1 MKKLLFTLF
10 AIVATLQMRAQTVV
24 DVIVNSPDHNT
35 LETAVIAADLAGTL
49 SGAGPF
55 TVFAPTDAAFSAL
68 PDGVLD
74 LLLADPSGQLTQV
87 LLYHVVSG
95 SALSSSLSDGQQITT
110 LFGQNIA
117 VTINGNG
124 VFINNAQVT
133 TADIVAS
140 NGVVHVIDA
149 VLVPT
154 VWNVIVNSP
163 VHTTLET
170 AVLAAALEGPLSTS
184 GPFTV
189 FAPTDAAFAALP
201 AGTIQ
206 TLLADPT
213 GELTNILLYHVAEGT
228 ALSSSL
234 ADGQS
239 ITMLN
244 ESEVTVTVNGNGV
257 FINGVQVILADIPA
271 INGVVHVLDAVL
283 LPAAETTTVFD
294 IISESANH
302 NTLEAAINAAGLA
315 GALQG
320 AGPLTVFAPTDAAF
334 GALPAGTVEAL
345 LADIPALTAILTY
358 HVAGVNALSTDLSNG
373 QVVATLNGG
382 SVTVTIN
389 ANGVFINNAK
399 VTVADIVADNGVV
412 HVIDAVLLP
421 AAEGTTVY
429 GIISASDAHNTLEA
443 AINAAGLNTV
453 LEGEGPFTVFAPT
466 DAAFA
471 ALPAGTVE
479 ALLADIPTLT
489 AILTYH
495 VAGATAYSTTLVDGQ
510 TIETVNGEDVT
521 VTINGNG
528 VFINDAQVTVTD
540 LVAENGIVHVINA
553 VLLPPA
559 SQDVALVQII
569 HNAADAAAAVVDVY
583 AGGELIGDDFAFRTA
598 TSFLPIPANTD
609 VEIAVAPSNSTSAA
623 DAIFT
628 TTINLPVGNYIAV
641 ANGIVSASGYSPAPA
656 FTLHTFAGAK
666 FQADMNGMPEVLVY
680 HGATDAPA
688 VDVLVTAPAS
698 LTLVDD
704 IAYGEFD
711 GYNAVALAD
720 YTVAIAPAAG
730 TPILASYLAPLQTL
744 NGNQAALTVLA
755 SGFLTPANNSNGPA
769 FGLYYTT
776 ALGGA
781 LAPLP
786 VVTSIAQAEAAV
798 NTSVYP
804 NPANGEAMLEFTLN
818 QPTDVSYRVTDIS
831 GKTLIFRELGTLSGI
846 QRETLNLNGL
856 SAGIYLI
863 ELNTV
868 NGKTV
873 QRISVK

>member
-55 TVFAPTDAAFSAL
+55 TVFAPTDAAFNAL

-74 LLLADPSGQLTQV
+74 ALLADPSGQLTQV

-95 SALSSSLSDGQQITT
+95 SALSTSLSDGQQITT

-213 GELTNILLYHVAEGT
+213 GELTNILLYHVTEGT

-234 ADGQS
+234 TDGQS

-244 ESEVTVTVNGNGV
+244 ESEVTVTVNGSGV

-283 LPAAETTTVFD
+283 LPAAASTTVFD
-294 IISESANH
+294 IISESADH

-320 AGPLTVFAPTDAAF
+320 DGPLTVFAPTDAAF
-334 GALPAGTVEAL
+334 NALPPGTVAAL
-345 LADIPALTAILTY
+345 LNDIPALTAILTY

-421 AAEGTTVY
+421 AAEGSTVY
-429 GIISASDAHNTLEA
+429 DIISASDVHNTLEA

-466 DAAFA
+466 DAAFE

-495 VAGATAYSTTLVDGQ
+495 VVGATAYSTTLVDGQ
-510 TIETVNGEDVT
+510 TIATVNGEDVT

-528 VFINDAQVTVTD
+528 VFINDAQVIVTD
-540 LVAENGIVHVINA
+540 LVAENGIVHVIDA
-553 VLLPPA
+553 VLLPPTP
-559 SQDVALVQII
+559 QDVALVQII

-583 AGGELIGDDFAFRTA
+583 AGGELIGDDFAFRNA

-609 VEIAVAPSNSTSAA
+609 VEIAVAPSTSSSAA

-831 GKTLIFRELGTLSGI
+831 GKTLIFRELGTLTGI

>member
-10 AIVATLQMRAQTVV
+10 AIVATLNMRAQTVV

-55 TVFAPTDAAFSAL
+55 TVFAPTDAAFNAL

-74 LLLADPSGQLTQV
+74 ALLADPSGQLTQV

-133 TADIVAS
+133 TADIEAS

-206 TLLADPT
+206 TLLADPS
-213 GELTNILLYHVAEGT
+213 GELTNILLYHVTEGT

-234 ADGQS
+234 TDGQT

-244 ESEVTVTVNGNGV
+244 EAEVTVTVNGSGV
-257 FINGVQVILADIPA
+257 FINGVQVIVADIPA

-294 IISESANH
+294 IISESPDH

-320 AGPLTVFAPTDAAF
+320 DGPLTVFAPTDAAF
-334 GALPAGTVEAL
+334 EALPPGTVAAL
-345 LADIPALTAILTY
+345 LNDIPALTAILTY

-429 GIISASDAHNTLEA
+429 DIISASDIHNTLEA

-453 LEGEGPFTVFAPT
+453 LEGDGPFTVFAPT

-495 VAGATAYSTTLVDGQ
+495 VVGATAYSTTLVDGQ

-521 VTINGNG
+521 VTINANG
-528 VFINDAQVTVTD
+528 VFINDAQVIVTD
-540 LVAENGIVHVINA
+540 LVAENGIVHVIDA
-553 VLLPPA
+553 VLLPPTP
-559 SQDVALVQII
+559 QDVALVQII

-583 AGGELIGDDFAFRTA
+583 AGGELIEDNFAFRNA

-609 VEIAVAPSNSTSAA
+609 VEIAVAPSTSTSAA

-641 ANGIVSASGYSPAPA
+641 ANGIVSATGYSPAPA

-831 GKTLIFRELGTLSGI
+831 GKTLIFRELGTLTGI